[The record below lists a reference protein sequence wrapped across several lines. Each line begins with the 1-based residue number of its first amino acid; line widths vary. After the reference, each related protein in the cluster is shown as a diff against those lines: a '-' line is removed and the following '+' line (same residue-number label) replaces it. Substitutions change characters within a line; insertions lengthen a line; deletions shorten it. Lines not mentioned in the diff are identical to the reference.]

1 MSDQFET
8 ANKSDTNLK
17 NQSDGMH
24 LIVESTYQLS
34 TLKQHIQQ
42 SCLAEKCKFL
52 EDCDKIDEICRR
64 FLNLLKEEE
73 LNLDEIT
80 NIFVAACMCYYI
92 QATTENIDW
101 RSQFLQKAFQYVDTL
116 SPLHLH
122 VASKRLWEALK
133 TDGIEFVFNLLSLS
147 HRISIASETGRAIAI
162 CLIWAILCEITEN
175 TIEMYC
181 FHEFHDLVK
190 MLNEID
196 ESMLQME
203 DNLRIVYIL
212 IQCIGFLINTIVFG
226 DNESFKKAGYRN
238 YFSYTK
244 RDLDKLKHYLERLS
258 SQLSIRVSQGDNH
271 YDLRMT
277 LIEYLKVNTTS
288 VLEWKISKKQ
298 SK

>member
-92 QATTENIDW
+92 QTTTENIDW

-116 SPLHLH
+116 SPLHLQ

-133 TDGIEFVFNLLSLS
+133 TDGIEFVFNLLSSS
-147 HRISIASETGRAIAI
+147 HRISIASETDRAIAI
-162 CLIWAILCEITEN
+162 CLI
-175 TIEMYC
+175 
-181 FHEFHDLVK
+181 
-190 MLNEID
+190 
-196 ESMLQME
+196 
-203 DNLRIVYIL
+203 
-212 IQCIGFLINTIVFG
+212 
-226 DNESFKKAGYRN
+226 
-238 YFSYTK
+238 
-244 RDLDKLKHYLERLS
+244 
-258 SQLSIRVSQGDNH
+258 
-271 YDLRMT
+271 
-277 LIEYLKVNTTS
+277 
-288 VLEWKISKKQ
+288 
-298 SK
+298 